1 MVCESL
7 WLLTKR
13 HTDVKALDL
22 IRAAIVACNPSKTRV
37 VEEFSGGILR
47 VFVEVVSR
55 EHCAEYLSPLL
66 KYILGEDARIVPS
79 DCGNT
84 PLHYASAELAVLK

>member
-13 HTDVKALDL
+13 PTEVRALDL

-37 VEEFSGGILR
+37 VEELSGGTLK
-47 VFVEVVSR
+47 VFVEIVSR
-55 EHCAEYLSPLL
+55 EPCAEHLSPLL
-66 KYILGEDARIVPS
+66 RYILGEDARIVS
-79 DCGNT
+79 SGCGGI
-84 PLHYASAELAVLK
+84 PLHYASAELAE